1 MNIYEI
7 SQTLLDIYNELEE
20 NGGELTEELEESLTI
35 TQADFKQKVR
45 DYANVIKQ
53 VDLDI
58 AGIDQEVK
66 RLKAYKDS
74 KAKVKERLSAILAK
88 YIDMFG
94 EHTKSGGAYVD
105 LGDEKVS
112 VRNTT
117 KVEVDTDTVNAIA
130 KDVMNT
136 YSNLAW
142 TNGWDEANLSIQ
154 SFIDRGKTHT
164 KTDENGEEVPDPIN
178 IVPEN
183 YKDIN
188 ATIKLTM
195 PLSKL
200 IGYEGVEFAKQLLN
214 TNSTYSIEGSVSKT
228 DMKKEFVSTNTTENN
243 IAKLVNNKTISIK

>member
-7 SQTLLDIYNELEE
+7 SQALLDIYNELEE
-20 NGGELTEELEESLTI
+20 NGGELTEELEKALTI
-35 TQADFKQKVR
+35 TQADFKQKVK
-45 DYANVIKQ
+45 DYASVIKQ

-66 RLKAYKDS
+66 RLKAYKES

-88 YIDMFG
+88 AIDMFG

-117 KVEVDTDTVNAIA
+117 KVEVDTDIVNAIA
-130 KDVMNT
+130 KDVMDAYNNI
-136 YSNLAW
+136 SW
-142 TNGWDEANLSIQ
+142 TNSWDEANISIQ
-154 SFIDRGKTHT
+154 SFIDRGKNHT
-164 KTDENGEEVPDPIN
+164 KTDENGEEIPDPIN
-178 IVPEN
+178 IIPEN

-214 TNSTYSIEGSVSKT
+214 TNAIYSVEGSVSKT
-228 DMKKEFVSTNTTENN
+228 DMKKEFVATDTTENN
-243 IAKLVNNKTISIK
+243 IAKLVNNKTISIR

>member
-7 SQTLLDIYNELEE
+7 SQALLDIYNELEE
-20 NGGELTEELEESLTI
+20 NGGELTEELEKALTI

-45 DYANVIKQ
+45 NYASVIKQ
-53 VDLDI
+53 IDLDI
-58 AGIDQEVK
+58 TGIDQEVK
-66 RLKAYKDS
+66 RLKAYKES
-74 KAKVKERLSAILAK
+74 KVKLKERLSAILANA
-88 YIDMFG
+88 IDMFG
-94 EHTKSGGAYVD
+94 EHTKSGNAYVD

-130 KDVMNT
+130 KDVMDAYNNI
-136 YSNLAW
+136 SW
-142 TNGWDEANLSIQ
+142 TNSWDEANLSIQ

-164 KTDENGEEVPDPIN
+164 KTDENGEEVPDPIT

-195 PLSKL
+195 PLYKL
-200 IGYEGVEFAKQLLN
+200 IGYEGVEFAKQLFN
-214 TNSTYSIEGSVSKT
+214 TNSAYSVEGSVSKT
-228 DMKKEFVSTNTTENN
+228 DMKKELVSNNTTENN
-243 IAKLVNNKTISIK
+243 IAKLVNNKTISIR

>member
-7 SQTLLDIYNELEE
+7 SQALLDIYNGLEE
-20 NGGELTEELEESLTI
+20 NGGELTEELEKALTI

-45 DYANVIKQ
+45 DYVSVLKQ
-53 VDLDI
+53 IDLDI
-58 AGIDQEVK
+58 TGIDQEVK
-66 RLKAYKDS
+66 RLKAYKESKS
-74 KAKVKERLSAILAK
+74 KAKDRLSSILTNA
-88 YIDMFG
+88 IDMFG

-136 YSNLAW
+136 YSNLNW
-142 TNGWDEANLSIQ
+142 TNSWDEANLSIQ

-164 KTDENGEEVPDPIN
+164 KTDENGEEVPDPIT

-214 TNSTYSIEGSVSKT
+214 TNATYSVEGNVSKT

-243 IAKLVNNKTISIK
+243 IAKLINNKTISIK

>member
-20 NGGELTEELEESLTI
+20 NGGELTEELEKALTI

-45 DYANVIKQ
+45 DYASVIKQ
-53 VDLDI
+53 IDLDI

-66 RLKAYKDS
+66 RLKAYKES
-74 KAKVKERLSAILAK
+74 KVKVKERLSAILANA
-88 YIDMFG
+88 IDMFG

-130 KDVMNT
+130 KDVMNA
-136 YSNLAW
+136 YNNISW

-178 IVPEN
+178 IIPEN

-195 PLSKL
+195 PLSEL
-200 IGYEGVEFAKQLLN
+200 IGYNGVEFAKHLLN
-214 TNSTYSIEGSVSKT
+214 ITSVYSVEGSVSKT

-243 IAKLVNNKTISIK
+243 IAKLVNNKTISIR

>member
-1 MNIYEI
+1 
-7 SQTLLDIYNELEE
+7 
-20 NGGELTEELEESLTI
+20 
-35 TQADFKQKVR
+35 
-45 DYANVIKQ
+45 
-53 VDLDI
+53 
-58 AGIDQEVK
+58 
-66 RLKAYKDS
+66 
-74 KAKVKERLSAILAK
+74 
-88 YIDMFG
+88 MFG

-136 YSNLAW
+136 YSNLNW
-142 TNGWDEANLSIQ
+142 TNSWDETNLSIQ

-178 IVPEN
+178 IIPEN

-214 TNSTYSIEGSVSKT
+214 TGSTYSVEGSVSKT
-228 DMKKEFVSTNTTENN
+228 DMKKEFVATDTTENN
-243 IAKLVNNKTISIK
+243 IAKLVNNKTISIR

>member
-20 NGGELTEELEESLTI
+20 NGGELTEELEKALTI

-45 DYANVIKQ
+45 DYASVIKQ

-66 RLKAYKDS
+66 RLKAYKES
-74 KAKVKERLSAILAK
+74 KAKVKERLSKILANA
-88 YIDMFG
+88 IDMFG
-94 EHTKSGGAYVD
+94 EHTKAGGSYVD
-105 LGDEKVS
+105 LGNEKVS

-117 KVEVDTDTVNAIA
+117 KVEVDTDTVNAIT
-130 KDVMNT
+130 KDVMDT
-136 YSNLAW
+136 YSNLNW

-154 SFIDRGKTHT
+154 SFINRGKTHT
-164 KTDENGEEVPDPIN
+164 RTDENGEEVPDPIN
-178 IVPEN
+178 IIPEN
-183 YKDIN
+183 YKDIS
-188 ATIKLTM
+188 ATIKLSM

-200 IGYEGVEFAKQLLN
+200 IGYDGVEFAKQLLN
-214 TNSTYSIEGSVSKT
+214 TTSTYSVEGSVSKT
-228 DMKKEFVSTNTTENN
+228 DIKKEFAANDITENN

>member
-20 NGGELTEELEESLTI
+20 NGGELTEELEKALTV

-45 DYANVIKQ
+45 DYASVIKQ

-74 KAKVKERLSAILAK
+74 KAKVKERLSAILANA
-88 YIDMFG
+88 IDMFG
-94 EHTKSGGAYVD
+94 EHTKSGSAYVD

-117 KVEVDTDTVNAIA
+117 KVEVDTDIINAIA

-136 YSNLAW
+136 YSNLNW
-142 TNGWDEANLSIQ
+142 TNSWDEANLSIQ

-164 KTDENGEEVPDPIN
+164 KTDENGEEVPDPIT

-188 ATIKLTM
+188 AMIKLTM

-200 IGYEGVEFAKQLLN
+200 IGYEGVKFAKQLFN
-214 TNSTYSIEGSVSKT
+214 TGSAYSVEGSINKT

>member
-7 SQTLLDIYNELEE
+7 SQALLDIYNELEE
-20 NGGELTEELEESLTI
+20 NGGELTEELEQALTV

-45 DYANVIKQ
+45 DYASVIKQ

-66 RLKAYKDS
+66 RLKAYKES
-74 KAKVKERLSAILAK
+74 KAKVKERLSKILANA
-88 YIDMFG
+88 IDMFG
-94 EHTKSGGAYVD
+94 EHTKAGGAYVD

-142 TNGWDEANLSIQ
+142 TNGWDEANISVQ

-164 KTDENGEEVPDPIN
+164 KTDENGEELPDPIN
-178 IVPEN
+178 IIPEN

-214 TNSTYSIEGSVSKT
+214 NGYTYSVEGSVSKT

-243 IAKLVNNKTISIK
+243 IAKLVNNKTISIR

>member
-7 SQTLLDIYNELEE
+7 SQALLDIYNELEE
-20 NGGELTEELEESLTI
+20 NSGELTEELEKALTI

-45 DYANVIKQ
+45 DYVSVIKQ
-53 VDLDI
+53 IDLDI
-58 AGIDQEVK
+58 TGIDQEVK
-66 RLKAYKDS
+66 RLKAYKESKS
-74 KAKVKERLSAILAK
+74 KAKDRLSSILVNA
-88 YIDMFG
+88 IDMFG

-105 LGDEKVS
+105 LGDEKIS

-200 IGYEGVEFAKQLLN
+200 IGYDGVEFAKKLLV
-214 TNSTYSIEGSVSKT
+214 TGAVYSVEGSVSKT

>member
-7 SQTLLDIYNELEE
+7 SQALLDIYNELEE
-20 NGGELTEELEESLTI
+20 NGGELTEELEKALTI

-45 DYANVIKQ
+45 DYASVIKQ
-53 VDLDI
+53 VDLDM

-66 RLKAYKDS
+66 RLKAYKES

-88 YIDMFG
+88 AIDMFG

-117 KVEVDTDTVNAIA
+117 KVEVDTDKVNAIA
-130 KDVMNT
+130 KDVMDT
-136 YSNLAW
+136 YNNISW
-142 TNGWDEANLSIQ
+142 TNSWDTANLSIQ
-154 SFIDRGKTHT
+154 AFIDRGKTHT
-164 KTDENGEEVPDPIN
+164 RTDENGEEVADPIN
-178 IVPEN
+178 IIPEN

-200 IGYEGVEFAKQLLN
+200 IGYEGVEFAKKLIN
-214 TNSTYSIEGSVSKT
+214 TGYTYSVEGSINKT
-228 DMKKEFVSTNTTENN
+228 DMKKEFVANNTTENN
-243 IAKLVNNKTISIK
+243 IAKLVNNKTISIR

>member
-7 SQTLLDIYNELEE
+7 SQALLDIYNELEE
-20 NGGELTEELEESLTI
+20 NGGELTEELEKALTI

-45 DYANVIKQ
+45 AYVSVIKQ
-53 VDLDI
+53 INLDI
-58 AGIDQEVK
+58 TGIDQEVK
-66 RLKAYKDS
+66 RLTAYKES
-74 KAKVKERLSAILAK
+74 KAKAKDRLSAILAK
-88 YIDMFG
+88 AIDMFG
-94 EHTKSGGAYVD
+94 EHTKSGSAYID
-105 LGDEKVS
+105 LGDEKIS

-136 YSNLAW
+136 YNNLNW
-142 TNGWDEANLSIQ
+142 TNSWDEANLSIQ

-178 IVPEN
+178 IIPEN

-200 IGYEGVEFAKQLLN
+200 IGYEGIEFAKQLLN
-214 TNSTYSIEGSVSKT
+214 TGSAYSVEGSVSKT
-228 DMKKEFVSTNTTENN
+228 DMKKKFVSTNTTENN
-243 IAKLVNNKTISIK
+243 IAKLVNNKTISIR

>member
-7 SQTLLDIYNELEE
+7 SQALLDIYNELEE
-20 NGGELTEELEESLTI
+20 NGGELTEELEKALTI

-45 DYANVIKQ
+45 DYVSVLKQ
-53 VDLDI
+53 IDLDI

-66 RLKAYKDS
+66 RLKAYKESKS
-74 KAKVKERLSAILAK
+74 KAKDRLSSILTNA
-88 YIDMFG
+88 IDMFG

-136 YSNLAW
+136 YSNLNW
-142 TNGWDEANLSIQ
+142 TNSWDEANLSIQ

-164 KTDENGEEVPDPIN
+164 KTDENGEEVPDPIT

-214 TNSTYSIEGSVSKT
+214 TGAAYSVEGSVSKT

-243 IAKLVNNKTISIK
+243 IAKLINNKTISIK

>member
-1 MNIYEI
+1 
-7 SQTLLDIYNELEE
+7 
-20 NGGELTEELEESLTI
+20 
-35 TQADFKQKVR
+35 
-45 DYANVIKQ
+45 
-53 VDLDI
+53 
-58 AGIDQEVK
+58 
-66 RLKAYKDS
+66 
-74 KAKVKERLSAILAK
+74 
-88 YIDMFG
+88 MFG

-130 KDVMNT
+130 KDVMDA
-136 YSNLAW
+136 YSNISW
-142 TNGWDEANLSIQ
+142 TNSWNEANLSIQ
-154 SFIDRGKTHT
+154 SFIDRGKNHT
-164 KTDENGEEVPDPIN
+164 KTDENGEEIPDPII

-214 TNSTYSIEGSVSKT
+214 TGSTYSVEGSVSKT
-228 DMKKEFVSTNTTENN
+228 NMKKEFVSTNTTENN
-243 IAKLVNNKTISIK
+243 IAKLVNNKTISIR

>member
-20 NGGELTEELEESLTI
+20 NGGELTEELEQALTV

-74 KAKVKERLSAILAK
+74 KAKVKERLSAILANA
-88 YIDMFG
+88 IDMFG

-117 KVEVDTDTVNAIA
+117 KVEVDTNTVNAIA
-130 KDVMNT
+130 KDVMDT
-136 YSNLAW
+136 YSNLNW

-178 IVPEN
+178 IIPEN

-214 TNSTYSIEGSVSKT
+214 TNAIYSVEGSVSKT
-228 DMKKEFVSTNTTENN
+228 DMKKQFVATDTTENN
-243 IAKLVNNKTISIK
+243 IAKLVNNKTISIR

>member
-7 SQTLLDIYNELEE
+7 SQALLDIYNELEE
-20 NGGELTEELEESLTI
+20 NGGELTEELEKALTI

-45 DYANVIKQ
+45 DYVSVLKQ
-53 VDLDI
+53 IDLDI
-58 AGIDQEVK
+58 TGIDQEVK
-66 RLKAYKDS
+66 RLKAYKES
-74 KAKVKERLSAILAK
+74 KAKAKDRLSSILANA
-88 YIDMFG
+88 IDMFG

-117 KVEVDTDTVNAIA
+117 KVEVDTDIVNAIA
-130 KDVMNT
+130 KDVINT
-136 YSNLAW
+136 YSNLNW
-142 TNGWDEANLSIQ
+142 TNSWDEANLSIQ

-164 KTDENGEEVPDPIN
+164 KTNENGEEVPDPIN
-178 IVPEN
+178 IIPEN

-214 TNSTYSIEGSVSKT
+214 TGSTYSVEGSVSKT

>member
-7 SQTLLDIYNELEE
+7 SQTLRDIFYELEE
-20 NGGELTEELEESLTI
+20 NGGELTEELEKSLTI

-58 AGIDQEVK
+58 TGIDQEVK
-66 RLKAYKDS
+66 RLKAYKES

-94 EHTKSGGAYVD
+94 EHTKAGGAYVD

-130 KDVMNT
+130 KDVMDT
-136 YSNLAW
+136 YNNISW
-142 TNGWDEANLSIQ
+142 TNSWDTANLSIQ
-154 SFIDRGKTHT
+154 AFIDRGKTHT
-164 KTDENGEEVPDPIN
+164 KTDENGEEVADPIN
-178 IVPEN
+178 IIPEN

-200 IGYEGVEFAKQLLN
+200 IGYEGVEFAKKLIN
-214 TNSTYSIEGSVSKT
+214 TGYTYSVEGSVSKT
-228 DMKKEFVSTNTTENN
+228 DMKKEFVATDTTENN
-243 IAKLVNNKTISIK
+243 IAKLVNNKTISIR

>member
-7 SQTLLDIYNELEE
+7 SQALLDIYTELEE
-20 NGGELTEELEESLTI
+20 NGGELTEELEKALTI

-45 DYANVIKQ
+45 DYASVIKQ

-66 RLKAYKDS
+66 RLKAYKES
-74 KAKVKERLSAILAK
+74 KAKVKERLSSILAK
-88 YIDMFG
+88 AIDMFG

-105 LGDEKVS
+105 LGDEKVN

-117 KVEVDTDTVNAIA
+117 KVEVDTDIINAIA

-136 YSNLAW
+136 YSNLNW
-142 TNGWDEANLSIQ
+142 TNSWDEANLSIQ

-214 TNSTYSIEGSVSKT
+214 TNAVYSVEGSVSKT

>member
-7 SQTLLDIYNELEE
+7 SQALLDIYNEVEE
-20 NGGELTEELEESLTI
+20 NGGELTEELEKALTI
-35 TQADFKQKVR
+35 TQADLKQKVR
-45 DYANVIKQ
+45 DYASVIKQ

-58 AGIDQEVK
+58 AGIDKEVK
-66 RLKAYKDS
+66 RLKAYKES
-74 KAKVKERLSAILAK
+74 KARVKERLSAILATS
-88 YIDMFG
+88 IDMFG

-142 TNGWDEANLSIQ
+142 TNSWDEANLSIQ

-164 KTDENGEEVPDPIN
+164 KTDENGEEVPNPIN

-200 IGYEGVEFAKQLLN
+200 IGYDGVEFAKKLLV
-214 TNSTYSIEGSVSKT
+214 TGAVYSVEGSVSKT

-243 IAKLVNNKTISIK
+243 IAKLVNNKTISIR

>member
-7 SQTLLDIYNELEE
+7 SQALLDIYNELEE
-20 NGGELTEELEESLTI
+20 NGGELTEELEKALTI

-45 DYANVIKQ
+45 DYASVLKQ
-53 VDLDI
+53 IDLDI
-58 AGIDQEVK
+58 TGIDQEVK
-66 RLKAYKDS
+66 RLKAYKES
-74 KAKVKERLSAILAK
+74 KVKAKDRLSSILANA
-88 YIDMFG
+88 IDMFG

-136 YSNLAW
+136 YSNLNW
-142 TNGWDEANLSIQ
+142 TNSCDEANFSIQ

-214 TNSTYSIEGSVSKT
+214 NGYTYSVEGSVSKT
-228 DMKKEFVSTNTTENN
+228 DIKKKFVSTNTTKNN

>member
-20 NGGELTEELEESLTI
+20 NGGELTEELEKALTI

-45 DYANVIKQ
+45 DYISVIKQ
-53 VDLDI
+53 IDLDI
-58 AGIDQEVK
+58 TGIDQEVK
-66 RLKAYKDS
+66 RLKAYKES
-74 KAKVKERLSAILAK
+74 KAKVKERLSSILANA
-88 YIDMFG
+88 IDMFG

-136 YSNLAW
+136 YSNLNW
-142 TNGWDEANLSIQ
+142 TNSWDEANLSIQ
-154 SFIDRGKTHT
+154 SFIDRGKTHS

-178 IVPEN
+178 IIPEN

-200 IGYEGVEFAKQLLN
+200 IEYEGVEFAKQLLN
-214 TNSTYSIEGSVSKT
+214 TGSTYSVEGFVSKT
-228 DMKKEFVSTNTTENN
+228 DMKKEFAATNTTENN
-243 IAKLVNNKTISIK
+243 IAKLVNNKTNSIR

>member
-20 NGGELTEELEESLTI
+20 NGGELTEELEKALTI

-66 RLKAYKDS
+66 RLKAYKES
-74 KAKVKERLSAILAK
+74 KAKTKYRLSSILVNA
-88 YIDMFG
+88 IDMFG

-105 LGDEKVS
+105 LGDEKIS

-130 KDVMNT
+130 KDVMDAYNNI
-136 YSNLAW
+136 SW
-142 TNGWDEANLSIQ
+142 TNSWDEANLSIQ

-178 IVPEN
+178 IIPEN

-200 IGYEGVEFAKQLLN
+200 IGYEGVEFAKQLGYL
-214 TNSTYSIEGSVSKT
+214 K
-228 DMKKEFVSTNTTENN
+228 
-243 IAKLVNNKTISIK
+243 

>member
-7 SQTLLDIYNELEE
+7 SQALLDIYNELEE
-20 NGGELTEELEESLTI
+20 NGGELTEELEKALTI

-45 DYANVIKQ
+45 DYASVIKQ

-66 RLKAYKDS
+66 RLKAYKES

-117 KVEVDTDTVNAIA
+117 KVEVDTDTANAIA
-130 KDVMNT
+130 KDVMDA
-136 YSNLAW
+136 YSNISW
-142 TNGWDEANLSIQ
+142 TNSWDEANLSIQ
-154 SFIDRGKTHT
+154 
-164 KTDENGEEVPDPIN
+164 
-178 IVPEN
+178 
-183 YKDIN
+183 
-188 ATIKLTM
+188 
-195 PLSKL
+195 
-200 IGYEGVEFAKQLLN
+200 
-214 TNSTYSIEGSVSKT
+214 
-228 DMKKEFVSTNTTENN
+228 
-243 IAKLVNNKTISIK
+243 

>member
-7 SQTLLDIYNELEE
+7 SQALLDIYNELEE
-20 NGGELTEELEESLTI
+20 NGGELTEELEKALTI

-45 DYANVIKQ
+45 DYVSVLKQ
-53 VDLDI
+53 IDLDI
-58 AGIDQEVK
+58 TGIDQEVK
-66 RLKAYKDS
+66 RLKAYKESKS
-74 KAKVKERLSAILAK
+74 KAKDRLSSILTNA
-88 YIDMFG
+88 IDMFG

-136 YSNLAW
+136 YSNLNW
-142 TNGWDEANLSIQ
+142 TNSWDEANLSIQ

-214 TNSTYSIEGSVSKT
+214 TNATYSVEGNVSKT

-243 IAKLVNNKTISIK
+243 IAKLINNKTISIK

>member
-7 SQTLLDIYNELEE
+7 SETLLDIYNELEE
-20 NGGELTEELEESLTI
+20 NGGELTEELEKALTI

-45 DYANVIKQ
+45 DYASVIKQ

-66 RLKAYKDS
+66 RLKAYKES
-74 KAKVKERLSAILAK
+74 KAKAKDRLSSILANA
-88 YIDMFG
+88 IDMFG

-130 KDVMNT
+130 KDVMDT
-136 YSNLAW
+136 YNNISW
-142 TNGWDEANLSIQ
+142 TNSWDTANLSIQ
-154 SFIDRGKTHT
+154 TFIDRGKTHT
-164 KTDENGEEVPDPIN
+164 RTDENGEEVADPIN
-178 IVPEN
+178 IIPEN

-200 IGYEGVEFAKQLLN
+200 IGYEGVEFANKLIN
-214 TNSTYSIEGSVSKT
+214 TGYTYSVEGSVSKT
-228 DMKKEFVSTNTTENN
+228 DMKKEFVATDTTENN
-243 IAKLVNNKTISIK
+243 IAKLVNNKTINIR

>member
-7 SQTLLDIYNELEE
+7 SQALLDIYNELEE
-20 NGGELTEELEESLTI
+20 NGGELTEELEKALTI

-45 DYANVIKQ
+45 DYVSVLKQ
-53 VDLDI
+53 IDLDI
-58 AGIDQEVK
+58 TGIDQEVK
-66 RLKAYKDS
+66 RLKAYKESKS
-74 KAKVKERLSAILAK
+74 KAKDRLSSILTNA
-88 YIDMFG
+88 IDMFG

-136 YSNLAW
+136 YSNLNW
-142 TNGWDEANLSIQ
+142 TNSWDEANLSIQ

-164 KTDENGEEVPDPIN
+164 KTDENGEEVPDPIT

-214 TNSTYSIEGSVSKT
+214 TNATYSVEGNVSKT

-243 IAKLVNNKTISIK
+243 IAKLINNKTISIK